1 MIKNSANLYLIKFPA
16 APKADISKEEV
27 PFGHTHAVPT
37 DETAPSQGKS

>member
-1 MIKNSANLYLIKFPA
+1 MKFPG

-27 PFGHTHAVPT
+27 PFGQTHAVPT